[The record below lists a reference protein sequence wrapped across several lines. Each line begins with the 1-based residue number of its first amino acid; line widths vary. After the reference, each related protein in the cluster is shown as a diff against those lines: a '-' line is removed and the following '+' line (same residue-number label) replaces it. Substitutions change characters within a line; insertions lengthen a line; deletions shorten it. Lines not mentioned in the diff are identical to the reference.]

1 MRYNLYV
8 FRDAKSVTERS
19 MSMFTRVSIIAFSG
33 LLLCG
38 CSFFPAQGPSASD
51 VVQQSVSGDPEG
63 LPRYLVT
70 DISPAAVAILKRVP
84 NLTLAG
90 RFGQHPGAPS
100 PTIGVG
106 DTVSV
111 TLWEAASGG
120 LFSSAAV
127 SGVTAG
133 SHSAAIP
140 DQPVGRDGQIT
151 IPYAGRVRVAG
162 LTPSQVEKSIVGK
175 LQGKAIEP
183 QALVT
188 VSKNVANSVTVTGE
202 VTTGAQVPLSAR
214 GERILDVIAL
224 AGGIKAPVHDVFI
237 SLSRGATTAKI
248 PMQALL
254 ANPRE
259 NIFVRSRDVIT
270 VESQPQTFTAFGSTG
285 QNQLVKF
292 EAAGI
297 TLEEA
302 VAKAGGLQADM
313 ANPEGVFLLRAEVPS
328 VAAQLDPAYPIP
340 PGARTVNVVYR
351 INLQDTATYFLAR
364 GFQMR
369 NKDVIYVAASP
380 STEFYQAMRL
390 FSTISQPAMTY
401 GGMALTIKK

>member
-1 MRYNLYV
+1 MARIPLTLS
-8 FRDAKSVTERS
+8 ALTLGLALSGC
-19 MSMFTRVSIIAFSG
+19 G
-33 LLLCG
+33 LLP
-38 CSFFPAQGPSASD
+38 SQGPSAMD
-51 VVQQSVSGDPEG
+51 VLVQANAGDPEG
-63 LPRYLVT
+63 QPRYLVT
-70 DISPAAVAILKRVP
+70 DLSPGAVAILKQVP

-90 RFGQHPGAPS
+90 RFGAHEGSPS
-100 PTIGVG
+100 PAIGLG
-106 DTVSV
+106 DSVSV

-120 LFSSAAV
+120 LFSSTAV

-140 DQPVGRDGQIT
+140 EQAVGRDGAIT

-162 LTPSQVEKSIVGK
+162 LTPAQVEKNIVAR
-175 LQGKAIEP
+175 LVGKAIEP

-202 VTTGAQVPLSAR
+202 VTNGAQVPLSAR
-214 GERILDVIAL
+214 GERIMDVIAL
-224 AGGIKAPVHDVFI
+224 AGGIKVPVHDVFI
-237 SLSRGATTAKI
+237 SLSRGSTTAKI

-254 ANPRE
+254 TNPRE
-259 NIFVRSRDVIT
+259 NIFVRPRDVIT

-285 QNQLVKF
+285 VNQLVKF

-313 ANPEGVFLLRAEVPS
+313 ANPEGVFLMRAEPAS
-328 VAAQLDPAYPIP
+328 IAAQLDPAWPIP
-340 PGARTVNVVYR
+340 PGARMVNVVYR
-351 INLQDTATYFLAR
+351 INLKDTATYFLAR
-364 GFQMR
+364 NFQMR

-380 STEFYQAMRL
+380 STEFYQAMKL
-390 FSTISQPAMTY
+390 FSTISQPAIT
-401 GGMALTIKK
+401 GGSLALSVKK

>member
-1 MRYNLYV
+1 MARYLITG
-8 FRDAKSVTERS
+8 AALGLGLA
-19 MSMFTRVSIIAFSG
+19 VSG
-33 LLLCG
+33 CG
-38 CSFFPAQGPSASD
+38 GFLPAQGPSASD
-51 VVQQSVSGDPEG
+51 VIQQANVGDPEG

-70 DISPAAVAILKRVP
+70 DISPATVAILKQVP

-90 RFGQHPGAPS
+90 RFGQHDGAPS
-100 PTIGVG
+100 STIGVG
-106 DTVSV
+106 DTVAV

-120 LFSSAAV
+120 LFSSASV
-127 SGVTAG
+127 TGVTAG

-151 IPYAGRVRVAG
+151 IPYAGRIRVAG
-162 LTPSQVEKSIVGK
+162 LTPAQVERSIIGK
-175 LQGKAIEP
+175 LTGKAIEP

-188 VSKNVANSVTVTGE
+188 VSKNVSNSVTVTGE
-202 VTTGAQVPLSAR
+202 VTNGAQVPMTAR

-237 SLSRGATTAKI
+237 SLSRGSTTAKI

-254 ANPRE
+254 TNPRE
-259 NIFVRSRDVIT
+259 NIFVRPRDVIT

-313 ANPEGVFLLRAEVPS
+313 ANPEGVFLMRAEPAS
-328 VAAQLDPAYPIP
+328 IAAQIDPTYPIP

-351 INLQDTATYFLAR
+351 INLKDTATYFLAR
-364 GFQMR
+364 NFQMR

-390 FSTISQPAMTY
+390 FSTVTQPVVT
-401 GGMALTIKK
+401 GGSLAATAIK

>member
-1 MRYNLYV
+1 MARHLTT
-8 FRDAKSVTERS
+8 FLALGL
-19 MSMFTRVSIIAFSG
+19 G
-33 LLLCG
+33 LLVSGCG
-38 CSFFPAQGPSASD
+38 FLPAQGPSASD
-51 VVQQSVSGDPEG
+51 VVQQSAPGGPEG
-63 LPRYLVT
+63 TPRYLVT
-70 DISPAAVAILKRVP
+70 DLSAAAVAILKQVP

-120 LFSSAAV
+120 LFSSAAI

-151 IPYAGRVRVAG
+151 IPYAGRIRVAG
-162 LTPSQVEKSIVGK
+162 LTPAQVEKSIVGK

-188 VSKNVANSVTVTGE
+188 VSKNVSNSVTVTGE
-202 VTTGAQVPLSAR
+202 VTNGAQVPLSAR

-224 AGGIKAPVHDVFI
+224 AGGIRAPVHDVFI
-237 SLSRGATTAKI
+237 SLSRGSTTAKI

-259 NIFVRSRDVIT
+259 NIYVRPRDVIT

-313 ANPEGVFLLRAEVPS
+313 ANPEGVFLLRAEPAAI
-328 VAAQLDPAYPIP
+328 AAQLDPAWTVP

-351 INLQDTATYFLAR
+351 INLKDTATYFLAR
-364 GFQMR
+364 NFQMR

-390 FSTISQPAMTY
+390 FSTLTQPAIT
-401 GGMALTIKK
+401 GVSVAKQIK